1 MMCTEIHDVVC
12 MQTKTSTRHADVFL
26 TGEVTGKNVIGTVK
40 VKIIKEQ
47 SITLY
52 GS

>member
-1 MMCTEIHDVVC
+1 MCTEIHDVVC
-12 MQTKTSTRHADVFL
+12 EQTRTSTRQANVFL

-40 VKIIKEQ
+40 VKIKKDQ
-47 SITLY
+47 SLTRN